1 MNQNQVKLIAIDMDG
16 TLLNSQKEIPVE
28 NIKAI
33 QEAAAAGIKIVL
45 CTGRPRSGILPHFEK
60 LGLSEE
66 EYIIMNNGCSTYET
80 KNWTL
85 LQYES
90 LSRPEMKEDFPE
102 VALTLTGE
110 KTYYVVGDEVPEL
123 VAYDAGTV
131 FTEAKARS
139 LEEIF
144 AEGQVIFQAMY
155 MADSEPLDAFQ
166 NTVQDGLNQSYSTVR
181 SQDYIFEI
189 MPQGATKAS
198 GLKHLAEKLDINPD
212 QIMAL
217 GDAANDFEMLQFVGQ
232 SVAMG
237 NASDDIKALCKYV
250 TLTNDEAGVA
260 HAIRTWAL

>member
-16 TLLNSQKEIPVE
+16 TLLDSQKEIPVE
-28 NIKAI
+28 NIQAI

-45 CTGRPRSGILPHFEK
+45 CTGRPRSGIEDLFQVSK
-60 LGLSEE
+60 
-66 EYIIMNNGCSTYET
+66 
-80 KNWTL
+80 
-85 LQYES
+85 
-90 LSRPEMKEDFPE
+90 DFPD
-102 VALTLTGE
+102 VTLTLTGE
-110 KTYYVVGDEVPEL
+110 KTYYVVGNEVPDL

-131 FTEAKARS
+131 YMVAEAKS

-144 AEGQVIFQAMY
+144 AEGQVIFEAMY
-155 MADSEPLDAFQ
+155 MAESKSLDDFQ
-166 NTVQDGLNQSYSTVR
+166 NAMEESLSQHYSTVR

-198 GLKHLAEKLDINPD
+198 GLKHLAEKLGIDPE

-217 GDAANDFEMLQFVGQ
+217 GDAANDIEMLEFVGQ

-237 NASDDIKALCKYV
+237 NASDDIKSLSKYV
-250 TLTNDEAGVA
+250 TLTNDQAGVA